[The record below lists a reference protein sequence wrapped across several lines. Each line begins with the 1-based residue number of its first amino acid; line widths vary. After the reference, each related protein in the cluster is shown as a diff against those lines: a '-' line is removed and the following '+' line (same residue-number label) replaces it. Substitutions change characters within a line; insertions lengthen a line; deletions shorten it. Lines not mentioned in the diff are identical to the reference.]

1 MALTK
6 LQLITDLAE
15 STDLSKTQVRDLL
28 DQLAQIATDALEHGE
43 ELTLPGIGKLKVGER
58 PARTG
63 RNPQT
68 GAAMEIAARK
78 VVKFVPAKSLSDA
91 LN

>member
-1 MALTK
+1 MALSK
-6 LQLITDLAE
+6 DQLITDLAE
-15 STDLSKTQVRDLL
+15 
-28 DQLAQIATDALEHGE
+28 ATDTPKATVRALLEQLGEIVSDTLEHGD

-68 GAAMEIAARK
+68 GASIEIAAKK

>member
-15 STDLSKTQVRDLL
+15 STDLSKAQVRDLL
-28 DQLAQIATDALEHGE
+28 DQLAQIAHDALENGD
-43 ELTLPGIGKLKVGER
+43 ELTLPGLGKLKVGER

-68 GAAMEIAARK
+68 GAAIQIAARK
-78 VVKFVPAKSLSDA
+78 VVKFVPAKSLGDA